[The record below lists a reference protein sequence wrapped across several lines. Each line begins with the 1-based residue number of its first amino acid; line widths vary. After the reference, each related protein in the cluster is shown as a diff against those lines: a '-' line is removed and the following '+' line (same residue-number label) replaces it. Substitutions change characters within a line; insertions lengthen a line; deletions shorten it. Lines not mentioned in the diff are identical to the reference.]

1 MNVIHTSKRTLF
13 SDGLLQSERRI
24 MNGVNQLT
32 VYSIFLTSCNMLEDD
47 FSVHRTETHRLFAVI
62 ALSRLKLISELTLS
76 LQVEDIKFDY
86 F

>member
-1 MNVIHTSKRTLF
+1 MVFINSQYMLF
-13 SDGLLQSERRI
+13 
-24 MNGVNQLT
+24 
-32 VYSIFLTSCNMLEDD
+32 FTSCNMLRDD
-47 FSVHRTETHRLFAVI
+47 FSVHRTETRKLFAVI

>member
-32 VYSIFLTSCNMLEDD
+32 VYSIFLPV
-47 FSVHRTETHRLFAVI
+47 VHRTETHRLFAVI

>member
-32 VYSIFLTSCNMLEDD
+32 VFTSCNMLEDD